1 MSSVLGVTV
10 GESAVRIVRPVDRA
24 APSAGFQFQVVETGK
39 DDPAR
44 LAASTLGVL
53 FQAGVAGDPID
64 TVGLVY
70 RDQAQADRLRAAMS
84 AEQLDRF
91 TLVSEPE
98 AALTYLQSTGELG
111 SNTAVF
117 YDLGDAGLTVTV
129 VDLRAGQV
137 LAERTDSIGGRVFD
151 NAIRE
156 HALDSNGVWRP
167 DDPNTDNE
175 LSAQCR
181 QAKEKLSES
190 DTVAVPG
197 AAGVVFMSRD
207 TFDPLISQ
215 CVESSAQF
223 VHNVIARSNRNP
235 EAVVLLGGGA
245 HVPLV
250 QEVLRSWLKLPL
262 VVPHEPE
269 LVLAKGGAI
278 VAAKPP
284 SSQPISPL
292 TRIVPPRP
300 APAAAEDTDRIP
312 VVKAAVSSTP
322 SAVSSSTQSGKS
334 TEPTDDESKPWWA
347 ALSWRGPAVSG
358 KQISG
363 AGLAG
368 SALAVVAVIGIA
380 LSAGNSVF
388 GAPADR
394 GTSPTQ
400 SFDVPTTSSTRPQ
413 PAPAASPATVTP
425 TTTVPETSTTTT
437 YEQRPVPPPPPEP
450 EPEPQFPGL
459 NIPVPTLPPLPTIEL
474 PRLPEL
480 RGPGL

>member
-10 GESAVRIVRPVDRA
+10 GESAVRIVRPVDRT

-53 FQAGVAGDPID
+53 FQAGVAGDPIE

-70 RDQAQADRLRAAMS
+70 RDQAQAERLRAALS
-84 AEQLDRF
+84 AEKLDRF

-98 AALTYLQSTGELG
+98 AALTYLQATGELG

-151 NAIRE
+151 KAIRE
-156 HALDSNGVWRP
+156 HALDTNGVWRP
-167 DDPNTDNE
+167 DDPSTDNE

-197 AAGVVFMSRD
+197 AAGVVFLSRD

-278 VAAKPP
+278 VAARPP

-300 APAAAEDTDRIP
+300 APVSEDTDRIP
-312 VVKAAVSSTP
+312 VVKAAVSSP
-322 SAVSSSTQSGKS
+322 PPEKPAEK
-334 TEPTDDESKPWWA
+334 TDDDAKPWWS
-347 ALSWRGPAVSG
+347 ALSWRGPSVSG

-388 GAPADR
+388 GAPADGR

-400 SFDVPTTSSTRPQ
+400 SFDQPTTSSTRPR
-413 PAPAASPATVTP
+413 PAPAVSPSTVTP
-425 TTTVPETSTTTT
+425 TTTTESPTTT
-437 YEQRPVPPPPPEP
+437 YEPRPVPPPPSPEP
-450 EPEPQFPGL
+450 TPEPQVPGL

-480 RGPGL
+480 RVPGL